1 MSKIAL
7 EEHFVTPDVIAKV
20 SGGLPDP
27 AVWEEAQRAI
37 GYTNAARLFGLADQ
51 SSNGI

>member
-20 SGGLPDP
+20 SGDRRIL
-27 AVWEEAQRAI
+27 
-37 GYTNAARLFGLADQ
+37 LA
-51 SSNGI
+51 SGRWMRTGCRPR